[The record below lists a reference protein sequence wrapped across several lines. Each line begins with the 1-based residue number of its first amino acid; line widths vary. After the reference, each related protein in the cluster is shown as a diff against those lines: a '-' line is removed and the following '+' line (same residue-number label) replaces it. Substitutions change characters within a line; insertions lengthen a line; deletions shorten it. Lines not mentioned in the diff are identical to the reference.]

1 MGKGDRMDSFKT
13 KVGFSKVYRIT
24 PANYEKQTKKRRPY
38 VLERGGMDS
47 YYAVC
52 PECDNPIQIIGLYKE
67 TRESGRKPYGKH
79 HKGTIPYLAKYSEE
93 DYLECP
99 FSNSKWKKTSGR
111 RSTSSP
117 LANRILLTLE
127 EQFDRIIYIL
137 KKQTG
142 LLINKK
148 LAKEMLITYLK
159 NEGWLYKEAT
169 LNNLPWIFGQCS
181 PAIPLFGR
189 MIQKNSEL
197 HQVIQENCPEVQFV
211 PASFSSDYVQIKNQE
226 GMFVTLYFTILNH
239 EKCVVEEEIHETM
252 DFLVFRE
259 NRLEEDDIIF
269 SKTLPIESVYFSNLA
284 LSKKYEDNRN
294 QELLKLAKNMI
305 HLYVSK

>member
-38 VLERGGMDS
+38 VLEREGRDS

-67 TRESGRKPYGKH
+67 TRESGRKPYDKH

-93 DYLECP
+93 DHLECP
-99 FSNSKWKKTSGR
+99 FSNSKWKKTSG

-226 GMFVTLYFTILNH
+226 GMFVTLYFTFLNH

>member
-1 MGKGDRMDSFKT
+1 M
-13 KVGFSKVYRIT
+13 
-24 PANYEKQTKKRRPY
+24 
-38 VLERGGMDS
+38 
-47 YYAVC
+47 
-52 PECDNPIQIIGLYKE
+52 
-67 TRESGRKPYGKH
+67 
-79 HKGTIPYLAKYSEE
+79 
-93 DYLECP
+93 ECP

-169 LNNLPWIFGQCS
+169 LNNLPWIFGQCN
-181 PAIPLFGR
+181 PAISLFGR
-189 MIQKNSEL
+189 VIKKDSEIYK
-197 HQVIQENCPEVQFV
+197 VIKEKCPEVVFLPV
-211 PASFSSDYVQIKNQE
+211 DESKEYLQIKNKNGQ
-226 GMFVTLYFTILNH
+226 FITLYFTFLNH
-239 EKCVVEEEIHETM
+239 QKIIENNERVRETM

-269 SKTLPIESVYFSNLA
+269 SKTLPIESEYFSNLA
-284 LSKKYEDNRN
+284 LSKKHEDNRN
-294 QELLKLAKNMI
+294 QNLLSLAK
-305 HLYVSK
+305 K

>member
-38 VLERGGMDS
+38 VLEREGRDS

-127 EQFDRIIYIL
+127 EQFDRIIYISR
-137 KKQTG
+137 
-142 LLINKK
+142 IVK
-148 LAKEMLITYLK
+148 L
-159 NEGWLYKEAT
+159 
-169 LNNLPWIFGQCS
+169 S
-181 PAIPLFGR
+181 
-189 MIQKNSEL
+189 
-197 HQVIQENCPEVQFV
+197 
-211 PASFSSDYVQIKNQE
+211 
-226 GMFVTLYFTILNH
+226 
-239 EKCVVEEEIHETM
+239 
-252 DFLVFRE
+252 
-259 NRLEEDDIIF
+259 
-269 SKTLPIESVYFSNLA
+269 
-284 LSKKYEDNRN
+284 
-294 QELLKLAKNMI
+294 
-305 HLYVSK
+305 

>member
-1 MGKGDRMDSFKT
+1 MK
-13 KVGFSKVYRIT
+13 
-24 PANYEKQTKKRRPY
+24 NKQKKRRPY
-38 VLERGGMDS
+38 VLEREGMDS

-67 TRESGRKPYGKH
+67 TRE
-79 HKGTIPYLAKYSEE
+79 
-93 DYLECP
+93 
-99 FSNSKWKKTSGR
+99 SGR

-226 GMFVTLYFTILNH
+226 GMFVTLYFTFLNH

>member
-1 MGKGDRMDSFKT
+1 MDSFKT

-38 VLERGGMDS
+38 VLEREGMDS

-226 GMFVTLYFTILNH
+226 GMFVTLYFTFLNH

-259 NRLEEDDIIF
+259 NRL
-269 SKTLPIESVYFSNLA
+269 
-284 LSKKYEDNRN
+284 
-294 QELLKLAKNMI
+294 
-305 HLYVSK
+305 

>member
-1 MGKGDRMDSFKT
+1 MGKGDQMDSFKT

-38 VLERGGMDS
+38 VLEREGRDS

-93 DYLECP
+93 DHLECP
-99 FSNSKWKKTSGR
+99 FSNSKWKKTSG

-226 GMFVTLYFTILNH
+226 GMFVTLYFTFLNH